1 MKSEEQFE
9 EAIRCLKEKEKEE
22 GITDSYKQILLNEKT
37 GCYVEWIQKDK
48 TTPEKTRDLLKDVE
62 NSIRQIEVGN
72 KSKLNHI
79 YQSIPEDEDTKQ
91 MKVNFETLVKKI
103 QNMEEIEES
112 LYSELLKEVKLVLD
126 INHTLSL
133 HSCSTRW

>member
-37 GCYVEWIQKDK
+37 GCYVEWIQKEK

-72 KSKLNHI
+72 
-79 YQSIPEDEDTKQ
+79 
-91 MKVNFETLVKKI
+91 
-103 QNMEEIEES
+103 ES
-112 LYSELLKEVKLVLD
+112 
-126 INHTLSL
+126 
-133 HSCSTRW
+133 STISTNPFQ

>member
-1 MKSEEQFE
+1 M
-9 EAIRCLKEKEKEE
+9 
-22 GITDSYKQILLNEKT
+22 
-37 GCYVEWIQKDK
+37 EWIQKDK